1 MTPTPASLAKRSS
14 VTEVLNPHL
23 HHCRDQRQDHRVI
36 SDHKSKGPAKRISY
50 LSLELCSDS
59 KKFYIPE
66 QKLLKITEKLKTL
79 LEVRRVKLRDMARVL
94 GLLQSCS
101 RVLGNVVRI

>member
-1 MTPTPASLAKRSS
+1 MI
-14 VTEVLNPHL
+14 N
-23 HHCRDQRQDHRVI
+23 
-36 SDHKSKGPAKRISY
+36 DHKSKGPAKRISF
-50 LSLELCSDS
+50 LGLEFCLDS
-59 KKFYIPE
+59 MKFYIPE